1 MKKKMTFIQSL
12 KEMEVD
18 FNVPS
23 ANGDTENPGEMN
35 QSEPDDK
42 RVEVSSVVT
51 MDSDFFTHLL
61 QSASEME
68 EDELA
73 TVAAEMIEKAKT
85 KKVLTTDD
93 FGGDDDYDDDIE
105 DTMDDGMDDEALD
118 QTQTPGQVDQN
129 EMRPEEECE
138 MSGY

>member
-1 MKKKMTFIQSL
+1 MD
-12 KEMEVD
+12 VD

-23 ANGDTENPGEMN
+23 ANGSTENPGEMN

-42 RVEVSSVVT
+42 RVEVSSVIT
-51 MDSDFFTHLL
+51 MDSEFFTHLL

-73 TVAAEMIEKAKT
+73 TVAAEMVEKAKT
-85 KKVLTTDD
+85 KKVLTMDD
-93 FGGDDDYDDDIE
+93 FGGDDDEGIE
-105 DTMDDGMDDEALD
+105 DTMDDEMSDETL
-118 QTQTPGQVDQN
+118 TPGQVDQA

-138 MSGY
+138 LSGY

>member
-1 MKKKMTFIQSL
+1 MNKKMTFLQSL
-12 KEMEVD
+12 KEMDID

-23 ANGDTENPGEMN
+23 ANGGTENPGEMN

-42 RVEVSSVVT
+42 HVEVSSVVT
-51 MDSDFFTHLL
+51 MDSEFFSHLL

-85 KKVLTTDD
+85 KKVLTMDD
-93 FGGDDDYDDDIE
+93 FDEGDDDID
-105 DTMDDGMDDEALD
+105 DTMDDGMDDEMPD

-138 MSGY
+138 MTGRY